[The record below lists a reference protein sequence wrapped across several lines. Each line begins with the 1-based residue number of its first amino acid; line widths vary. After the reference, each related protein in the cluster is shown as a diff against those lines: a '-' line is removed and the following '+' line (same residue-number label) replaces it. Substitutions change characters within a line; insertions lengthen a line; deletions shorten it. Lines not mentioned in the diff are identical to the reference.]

1 MKNKRTV
8 FFFLAFLVILSLGCS
23 LLGSDNDDEE
33 AAVVVEEAAPA
44 EAAQE
49 PTLPEPTLPPP
60 TVIPP
65 TEEPPTPEPT
75 PVPSWRMAPPEGSFL
90 MVQDSD
96 KDPQW
101 EEISAM
107 HAAALAIPAPY
118 YYELYM
124 LPDGIRFP
132 EVQDH
137 YAAEM
142 SARGYN
148 MARNEQSSLNE
159 MYLLTFLYK
168 LDKTSKNA
176 VLFFAELSNREP
188 MALVIYYQPVED

>member
-1 MKNKRTV
+1 M
-8 FFFLAFLVILSLGCS
+8 
-23 LLGSDNDDEE
+23 GSDNDDDDEE

-101 EEISAM
+101 EEIAAM

-118 YYELYM
+118 YYELY
-124 LPDGIRFP
+124 LLRSGIKFP

-148 MARNEQSSLNE
+148 MARNEQGTNQ

-168 LDKTSKNA
+168 LDKSSKNA
-176 VLFFAELSNREP
+176 VLFYAELSDRDP
-188 MALVIYYQPVED
+188 MVLVIYSQPVDN